1 MSPTPPFTLQERNI
15 IETETKKGTPTN
27 EIARLINRSDSG
39 VKAEIRKGGG
49 RKKYN
54 AQNRQ
59 YEALRSRERKWSG
72 FSNHQKEAI
81 SKMLDQGRT
90 QNEIRYRMSCS
101 YDKLNNYL
109 IQNGLKSEKIN
120 EVTLADRVDSLE
132 MQVQILAEQLKEIL
146 CKK

>member
-1 MSPTPPFTLQERNI
+1 MAALQHFTLHERNT
-15 IETETKKGTPTN
+15 IETEVKKGTPTN
-27 EIARLINRSDSG
+27 QIARLINRSDSG
-39 VKAEIRKGGG
+39 VKSEIRKGGG
-49 RKKYN
+49 REKYS

-59 YEALRSRERKWSG
+59 YEAVRSRERRCIG

-81 SKMLDQGRT
+81 SKMLDEGRT

-101 YDKLNNYL
+101 YYKLNDYM